1 LRFGLPIRTAETLR
15 RRDIPLTGILRIA
28 NGFEIASQ
36 FKGDHGIARFL
47 KKRGELS
54 GRIFA
59 SSRSSDACGDLLP
72 VGHTCD
78 GILTANENLCHQ
90 GQQETVQRAGTA
102 EKIPSYLL
110 PQVCTD

>member
-1 LRFGLPIRTAETLR
+1 
-15 RRDIPLTGILRIA
+15 
-28 NGFEIASQ
+28 
-36 FKGDHGIARFL
+36 
-47 KKRGELS
+47 
-54 GRIFA
+54 
-59 SSRSSDACGDLLP
+59 LLP